1 MAQPSESFLARQRN
15 RAGISQAELAKRA
28 GVGKNSVALA
38 EQPEQPRGQLRTW
51 LLLAKALNVDLLAVL
66 QPEWL
71 NEPLPEQRLRKG
83 LPVDPPP
90 PLS

>member
-1 MAQPSESFLARQRN
+1 MGL
-15 RAGISQAELAKRA
+15 SQAELAKRA
-28 GVGKNSVALA
+28 GVAEKSVYLA
-38 EQPEQPRGQLRTW
+38 EKPGPPHGELRTW
-51 LLLAKALNVDLLAVL
+51 LCLAKALDVDLLAVL

-71 NEPLPEQRLRKG
+71 SEPLPAQRLRGG